1 MAYNHSHHIEL
12 QLENDGD
19 DFVHLEFQFAHAFPA
34 TYERDDPAASCCYLD
49 SRVIENLGLYPG
61 DQKTIRLYRRSEI
74 LVHHSVLGRSEADA
88 ALLALG
94 SAPKTRGYRLNKLVL
109 GKENCFGHNGHWTV
123 SRQVAAWE
131 RTVDKQRVGC
141 DGVEN
146 NKFVL
151 WPARDGVVGQRATV
165 RVGQVELVRGAPLCD
180 DAKWRLPEG
189 CCGGD
194 LAVVRDRL
202 LVVPPRALS
211 GDLVDATAAADALDA
226 ALGWRPAPHE
236 RYRVVAWRASD
247 SWRYNAKRQIWSG
260 GYYRDDELAAHNAS
274 PCVAPRA
281 GDGFA
286 FAALVDARRR
296 AGALKWELASA
307 DETSVFKVLVVDVS
321 ARAVLEAIDVVALR
335 RKTNAKLAARAKKAR
350 NAAADKAITRET
362 CENVSEKTA
371 RRDFRQALP
380 LVLELVVAGGAPVR
394 ALGVVACTC
403 RGARET
409 VARVADGRVAKVDFA
424 NVWSHKTVSDNDALP
439 KDTDN
444 RSARRPLHYIDSLLS
459 RAEPLQTW
467 RGRVKRG
474 RCYRDATFATL
485 LKKLTRDR
493 ALDPMHWGQKLF
505 CAERPEWARAI
516 PHHWPA
522 HRLRNLLGLL
532 RAFAEA
538 LPEPLRSHDALI
550 IFADDFVHASPETAA
565 LSAADKESESAR
577 TARVLRIV
585 AERGGAPTVYR
596 ARDAF
601 KRPLAIESEP
611 RALHVAVFALR
622 QARSTGSGG
631 AVSAK
636 PPPQQRKV
644 SEFFARK

>member
-165 RVGQVELVRGAPLCD
+165 RVGQVEL
-180 DAKWRLPEG
+180 
-189 CCGGD
+189 
-194 LAVVRDRL
+194 
-202 LVVPPRALS
+202 
-211 GDLVDATAAADALDA
+211 
-226 ALGWRPAPHE
+226 
-236 RYRVVAWRASD
+236 
-247 SWRYNAKRQIWSG
+247 IWSG

>member
-165 RVGQVELVRGAPLCD
+165 RVGQVEL
-180 DAKWRLPEG
+180 
-189 CCGGD
+189 
-194 LAVVRDRL
+194 
-202 LVVPPRALS
+202 
-211 GDLVDATAAADALDA
+211 
-226 ALGWRPAPHE
+226 
-236 RYRVVAWRASD
+236 
-247 SWRYNAKRQIWSG
+247 
-260 GYYRDDELAAHNAS
+260 
-274 PCVAPRA
+274 
-281 GDGFA
+281 
-286 FAALVDARRR
+286 
-296 AGALKWELASA
+296 
-307 DETSVFKVLVVDVS
+307 
-321 ARAVLEAIDVVALR
+321 AIDVVALR

-444 RSARRPLHYIDSLLS
+444 RSARRPLHYIDSLL
-459 RAEPLQTW
+459 
-467 RGRVKRG
+467 
-474 RCYRDATFATL
+474 CYRDATFATL